1 MIAAYAWLAGGEIPS
16 QRLRS
21 YTFGIASAIAF
32 AGAWLATFTAP
43 YFINPDALNW
53 GPEYGKRDL
62 IHSLSS
68 ISDIVIGW
76 IWGPSCFLTVIWV
89 YFYLPEIK
97 NRTLEEIDEMF
108 EAQLSARKFRKYVC
122 VGRHVPGS
130 DEKIV
135 RHSLNGSEKDE
146 VVHHEVVGVE
156 KTG

>member
-1 MIAAYAWLAGGEIPS
+1 MIAAYAWLSGGEIPS

-21 YTFGIASAIAF
+21 YTFGIASAVAF

-53 GPEYGKRDL
+53 GPEYGK
-62 IHSLSS
+62 HSPLTPLPTLLTPK
-68 ISDIVIGW
+68 GW
-76 IWGPSCFLTVIWV
+76 IWGPSCFLTVVWV

-108 EAQLSARKFRKYVC
+108 EAKLPARKFRKYVC
-122 VGRHVPGS
+122 VGRQAAGS

-135 RHSLNGSEKDE
+135 RRGSDGSEKDE
-146 VVHHEVVGVE
+146 VVQHEVVGVQ